1 MTTILKIDTADRGQV
16 RAFLELPFRLY
27 RDTPQW
33 VPPLAG
39 DSARMLDRKKH
50 PYYRHSD
57 AAFFLARQGNNVVGR
72 IAALDNAHYNDYNHE
87 RTAFFF
93 LFECVDDPAAAR
105 ALFDAAFAWARA
117 RGLSKIIGPKGFTAL
132 DGLGLLIKGAEHRP
146 AFGIPYNPAYY
157 DTLVAAAG
165 FETDGDIVSG
175 YLDPRA
181 LNAPRFEQISRL
193 AERVKQRRGLR
204 IARYTRRSELRQHA
218 VPALLRLYNEALS
231 ETTGNTPLNADEVR
245 TMADQIAWFADPK
258 LIKIVMKDDDPVGF
272 LLAYPDVSAACQ
284 RTRGRLFPLGWAD
297 FLLEFKRTRWV
308 NINGAGISEK
318 YRGMGGTAILF
329 DEMRKSVIEGGF
341 AHADCVQVGV
351 ENSRMQRELRDLG
364 IDFYK
369 THRMYP
375 RAL

>member
-1 MTTILKIDTADRGQV
+1 MTSILRIDTADKRQA

-27 RDTPQW
+27 RNNPQW
-33 VPPLAG
+33 VPALAS
-39 DSARMLDRKKH
+39 DAARMLDRKGH
-50 PYYRHSD
+50 PFYRHSD
-57 AAFFLARQGNNVVGR
+57 AAFFLAKTGADVVGR
-72 IAALDNAHYNDYNHE
+72 IAVLDNAPYNAYNHE

-93 LFECVDDPAAAR
+93 LFECADDAAAAR
-105 ALFDAAFAWARA
+105 ALFEAAFAWART
-117 RGLSKIIGPKGFTAL
+117 RGLDKVIGPKGFTAL
-132 DGLGLLIKGAEHRP
+132 DGLGLLIKGFEHRP

-157 DTLVAAAG
+157 DTLVATAG
-165 FETDGDIVSG
+165 FAIDGDIVSG
-175 YLDPRA
+175 YLDPLT
-181 LNAPRFEQISRL
+181 LNAPRFDQISRL

-231 ETTGNTPLNADEVR
+231 DTTGNTPLSADEVK
-245 TMADQIAWFADPK
+245 TMAEQIAWFADPK

-284 RTRGRLFPLGWAD
+284 RTKGRLFPLGWAD
-297 FLLEFKRTRWV
+297 FLREFKRTRWV

-351 ENSRMQRELRDLG
+351 ENSKMQRELRDLG

-369 THRMYP
+369 THRMYR

>member
-1 MTTILKIDTADRGQV
+1 MTTILKIDTTDKRQT
-16 RAFLELPFRLY
+16 RAFLELPFKLY
-27 RDTPQW
+27 RETPQW
-33 VPPLAG
+33 VPPLAS
-39 DSARMLDRKKH
+39 DAARMLDRKAH
-50 PYYRHSD
+50 PFFRHSD
-57 AAFFLARQGNNVVGR
+57 AAFFLALAGNEVVGR
-72 IAALDNAHYNDYNHE
+72 IAALDNAHYNEYNRE

-93 LFECVDDPAAAR
+93 LFECADDPGAAQ
-105 ALFDAAFAWARA
+105 ALFEAAFGWARA
-117 RGLSKIIGPKGFTAL
+117 RGLVKIIGPKGFTAL
-132 DGLGLLIKGAEHRP
+132 DGLGLLIKGYEHRP

-157 DTLVAAAG
+157 DALVAAAG
-165 FETDGDIVSG
+165 FEIDGDIVSG
-175 YLDPRA
+175 YLDPKT
-181 LNAPRFEQISRL
+181 LNAPKFEQISRL

-204 IARYTRRSELRQHA
+204 IARYTRRSELRRHA

-231 ETTGNTPLNADEVR
+231 ETSGNTPLSADEVK

-258 LIKIVMKDDDPVGF
+258 LIKVVMKDDDPVGF

-284 RTRGRLFPLGWAD
+284 RAKGRLFPLGWAH
-297 FLLEFKRTRWV
+297 FLREFRRTRWV

-351 ENSRMQRELRDLG
+351 ENSNMQRELRDLG

-369 THRMYP
+369 THRMYR

>member
-1 MTTILKIDTADRGQV
+1 MTTILKIDTADKRQA

-39 DSARMLDRKKH
+39 DAARMLDRKRH
-50 PYYRHSD
+50 PFYRHSD
-57 AAFFLARQGNNVVGR
+57 AAFFLVLNGQEVVGR
-72 IAALDNAHYNDYNHE
+72 IAALDNANYNDYNHE

-93 LFECVDDPAAAR
+93 LFECANDAPAAR
-105 ALFDAAFAWARA
+105 ALFEAAFAWART
-117 RGLSKIIGPKGFTAL
+117 RGLNRIIGPKGFTAL
-132 DGLGLLIKGAEHRP
+132 DGLGMLIKGFEHRP
-146 AFGIPYNPAYY
+146 AFGIPYNPPYY
-157 DTLVAAAG
+157 DALVATAG
-165 FETDGDIVSG
+165 FAVDGDIVSG
-175 YLDPRA
+175 YLDPTA
-181 LNAPRFEQISRL
+181 LNAPKFDQISRL

-204 IARYTRRSELRQHA
+204 IARYTRRSELRRHA

-231 ETTGNTPLNADEVR
+231 ETTGNVPLSADEVK
-245 TMADQIAWFADPK
+245 TMAEQIAWFADPR
-258 LIKIVMKDDDPVGF
+258 LIKIVLKDDDPVGF
-272 LLAYPDVSAACQ
+272 LLAYPDISAACQ
-284 RTRGRLFPLGWAD
+284 RTKGRLFPLGWAD
-297 FLLEFKRTRWV
+297 FLIEFKRTRWV

-341 AHADCVQVGV
+341 SHADCVQVGV
-351 ENSRMQRELRDLG
+351 ENGNMQRELRDLG

-369 THRMYP
+369 THRMYR

>member
-1 MTTILKIDTADRGQV
+1 MTSILEIDTADGRQA
-16 RAFLELPFRLY
+16 RAFLDLPFRLY

-33 VPPLAG
+33 VPPLAS
-39 DSARMLDRKKH
+39 DAARMLDRKSH
-50 PYYRHSD
+50 PFYAHSD
-57 AAFFLARQGNNVVGR
+57 AAFFLAQQGNDVVGR
-72 IAALDNAHYNDYNHE
+72 IAALDNANYNAYNHE

-93 LFECVDDPAAAR
+93 LFECADDPLAAQ
-105 ALFDAAFAWARA
+105 ALFEAAFAWARA
-117 RGLSKIIGPKGFTAL
+117 RGLTKIIGPKGFTAL
-132 DGLGLLIKGAEHRP
+132 DGLGLLVKGFAHRP

-157 DTLVAAAG
+157 DALVAAAG

-175 YLDPRA
+175 YLDPKA
-181 LNAPRFEQISRL
+181 LNAARFEQISRL

-218 VPALLRLYNEALS
+218 VPALLRLYNEALGD
-231 ETTGNTPLNADEVR
+231 TTGNTPLSADEVK
-245 TMADQIAWFADPK
+245 TMADQIAWFAYPE

-284 RTRGRLFPLGWAD
+284 RTGGRLFPLGWMD
-297 FLLEFKRTRWV
+297 FLREFKRTRWV
-308 NINGAGISEK
+308 NINGVGISEK
-318 YRGMGGTAILF
+318 YRGMGGTAVLF

-351 ENSRMQRELRDLG
+351 ENSKMQRELRYLG
-364 IDFYK
+364 IYFYK
-369 THRMYP
+369 THRMYR